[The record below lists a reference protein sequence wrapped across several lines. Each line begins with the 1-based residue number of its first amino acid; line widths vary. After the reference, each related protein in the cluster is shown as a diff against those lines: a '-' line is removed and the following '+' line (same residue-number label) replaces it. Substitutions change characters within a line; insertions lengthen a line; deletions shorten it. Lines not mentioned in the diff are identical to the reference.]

1 MNWCKR
7 NQGCAFGKLSKLSSL
22 RHSFSCNVKM
32 TGLDNVTATFFCCNS
47 SMAVWFYRQS
57 GTVSQQ
63 CQPNE
68 RTSKWLRLIHW
79 LAEPFLCE
87 VCFFYTWLHGFP
99 LDAFVF
105 FTSDKII
112 GLSQF
117 SKSTIWYIFFILR
130 SWFASIF
137 DLIILDHRFW
147 RLIWIDVQFY
157 I

>member
-32 TGLDNVTATFFCCNS
+32 TGLDNVTATFFVVSGFTDRVAWCLSNVNP
-47 SMAVWFYRQS
+47 MQEHQS
-57 GTVSQQ
+57 
-63 CQPNE
+63 E
-68 RTSKWLRLIHW
+68 RLIHW

-99 LDAFVF
+99 LSSAFVF
-105 FTSDKII
+105 FTSTKII

-137 DLIILDHRFW
+137 DLMILDHQFW
-147 RLIWIDVQFY
+147 RLIWIDTQFN